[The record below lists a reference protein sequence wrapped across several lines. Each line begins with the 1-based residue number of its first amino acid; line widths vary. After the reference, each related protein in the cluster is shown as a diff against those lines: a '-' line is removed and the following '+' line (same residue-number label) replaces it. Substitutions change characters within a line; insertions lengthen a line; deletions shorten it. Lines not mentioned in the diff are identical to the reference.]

1 MWKSELVFKRRVGKK
16 MKFEIIS
23 NNPKIEEALQQIVA
37 HNDEEFLKAGFYTE
51 YVKIDDKLYLIFKFV
66 NPMAKAGMTNPLGR
80 NLMLKSMKDKLK
92 KIDKN
97 IQINYIK
104 GE

>member
-1 MWKSELVFKRRVGKK
+1 

-23 NNPKIEEALQQIVA
+23 DNPKIEEALKQITA
-37 HNDEEFLKAGFYTE
+37 HNDQEFLKAGFYTAYTKE
-51 YVKIDDKLYLIFKFV
+51 GDRFFLIFTFV

-80 NLMLKSMKDKLK
+80 NIMLKSMKDKLK

-104 GE
+104 GD